1 MLQHKIKIALV
12 DDHPM
17 VLEGLIKVL
26 SSVKNIEV
34 AQHFFDGQSLLQF
47 LDHTAVDIVLLD
59 ITLPD
64 IDGIVLCKTIKHSF
78 PKTIVL
84 ALSHHHSRK
93 IIMDMLNNGANGYM
107 LKNVSLEELVNCID
121 AALRGEIVF
130 SRDVKEIIASPQL
143 SGDGKSIRL
152 TNREKEVLGL
162 IAAGKTTMQMA
173 EQLFIS
179 KFTIESH
186 RKNLL
191 QKFEA
196 KNVAELI
203 SLAADKGFL

>member
-17 VLEGLIKVL
+17 VAEGLGKVL
-26 SSVKNIEV
+26 SSVENIEITEY
-34 AQHFFDGQSLLQF
+34 FFDGKSLLHF
-47 LDHTAVDIVLLD
+47 LGHTTVDIVLLD

-78 PKTIVL
+78 PKIIVL
-84 ALSHHHSRK
+84 ALSHHHNRK
-93 IIMDMLNNGANGYM
+93 IIIDMLNNGANGYL

-130 SRDVKEIIASPQL
+130 SRDVKEIISSPQL
-143 SGDGKSIRL
+143 SGDEKSIRL

-162 IAAGKTTMQMA
+162 IAAGKTTIQMA

-191 QKFEA
+191 QKFDA

-203 SLAADKGFL
+203 RIAADKSFL

>member
-1 MLQHKIKIALV
+1 MLQNKIKIALV

-17 VLEGLIKVL
+17 VAEGLGKVL
-26 SSVKNIEV
+26 SSVENIEIT
-34 AQHFFDGQSLLQF
+34 QYFFDGYSLLDF
-47 LDHTAVDIVLLD
+47 LNHTAVDIVLLD

-64 IDGIVLCKTIKHSF
+64 IDGIVLCKTIKLNF
-78 PKTIVL
+78 PKMIVL
-84 ALSHHHSRK
+84 ALSHHHNRK

-130 SRDVKEIIASPQL
+130 SRDVKEIITSPQL
-143 SGDGKSIRL
+143 SGHEKSIRL

-203 SLAADKGFL
+203 RIASDKGFL

>member
-1 MLQHKIKIALV
+1 MFQHKIKIALV

-17 VLEGLIKVL
+17 VLEGLAKVL
-26 SSVKNIEV
+26 SSVNNIEIT
-34 AQHFFDGQSLLQF
+34 QHFFDGQSLLQF

-64 IDGIVLCKTIKHSF
+64 IDGIVLCRTIKSNS

-84 ALSHHHSRK
+84 ALSHHHNRK

-107 LKNVSLEELVNCID
+107 LKNVSLEELVNCIS
-121 AALRGEIVF
+121 AALKGEIVF

-143 SGDGKSIRL
+143 SGDEKSIRL
-152 TNREKEVLGL
+152 TNREKEVLDL

-173 EQLFIS
+173 QQLFIS

-203 SLAADKGFL
+203 RKAADKGFL

>member
-34 AQHFFDGQSLLQF
+34 SQHFFDGQSLLQF

-64 IDGIVLCKTIKHSF
+64 IDGIVLCKTIKHRF

-84 ALSHHHSRK
+84 ALSHHHNRK

-107 LKNVSLEELVNCID
+107 LKNVSLEELVTCID

>member
-1 MLQHKIKIALV
+1 MFQHKIKIALV

-17 VLEGLIKVL
+17 VLEGLAKVL
-26 SSVKNIEV
+26 SSVNNIEIT
-34 AQHFFDGQSLLQF
+34 QHFFDGQSLLQF

-64 IDGIVLCKTIKHSF
+64 IDGIVLCRTIKSNF

-84 ALSHHHSRK
+84 ALSHHHNRK

-107 LKNVSLEELVNCID
+107 LKNVSLEELVNCIS
-121 AALRGEIVF
+121 AALKGEIVF

-143 SGDGKSIRL
+143 SGDEKSIRL
-152 TNREKEVLGL
+152 TNREKEVLDL

-173 EQLFIS
+173 QQLFIS

-203 SLAADKGFL
+203 RKAADKGFL

>member
-17 VLEGLIKVL
+17 VAEGLGKVL
-26 SSVKNIEV
+26 SSVENIEITRY
-34 AQHFFDGQSLLQF
+34 FFDGKSLLKF

-64 IDGIVLCKTIKHSF
+64 IDGIVLCKTIKYNF

-84 ALSHHHSRK
+84 ALSHHHNRK

-130 SRDVKEIIASPQL
+130 SRDVKEIISSPQL
-143 SGDGKSIRL
+143 SGDEKSIRL
-152 TNREKEVLGL
+152 TNREKEVLEL

-203 SLAADKGFL
+203 RIAADKGFL